1 MLILK
6 RDLNQA
12 ILIDDVEVFLIAA
25 SSGMVELLLLGLPG
39 ERLRRLTLR
48 KGEAKT
54 ISESVSTS
62 LLEGREG
69 KARLGVDAPNG
80 TVVRRA
86 ELRV

>member
-25 SSGMVELLLLGLPG
+25 SSGMAELLLLGLPG

-54 ISESVSTS
+54 I
-62 LLEGREG
+62 
-69 KARLGVDAPNG
+69 
-80 TVVRRA
+80 
-86 ELRV
+86 